1 MTRKGIVLAGGA
13 GTRLHPLTIAV
24 SKQILPVFDKPMI
37 YYPLSVLML
46 AGIRDILIISTPHD
60 LPLFQ
65 KLLGDGSTFGVRFEY
80 AVQPAPEGLP
90 QAFIIA
96 DSFLAGAP
104 SCLVLGD
111 NLFYG
116 HSLAAILRE
125 VMASPAAAT
134 VFACPV
140 ADPQRYGV
148 VELTPDGQILSI
160 EEKPAR
166 PKSNLA
172 LPGLYFFDAQA
183 PERARRLRPSARGE
197 LEIIDLIE
205 SYRAEGTLAVRLL
218 GRGIAWLD
226 TGTHDSLMQA
236 SEFVQVIQQ
245 RQGLMIACLEEIAW
259 RQGWLDRDA
268 LAARAASMGASSY
281 ADYLRR
287 LAL

>member
-1 MTRKGIVLAGGA
+1 
-13 GTRLHPLTIAV
+13 
-24 SKQILPVFDKPMI
+24 
-37 YYPLSVLML
+37 
-46 AGIRDILIISTPHD
+46 
-60 LPLFQ
+60 
-65 KLLGDGSTFGVRFEY
+65 
-80 AVQPAPEGLP
+80 
-90 QAFIIA
+90 
-96 DSFLAGAP
+96 
-104 SCLVLGD
+104 
-111 NLFYG
+111 
-116 HSLAAILRE
+116 
-125 VMASPAAAT
+125 MASPAAAT

-148 VELTPDGQILSI
+148 VELSPDGQILSI